1 MSVRMIRWSVLAAA
15 ARLGMVSVF
24 LLGSAVLGT
33 PDALADTGGD
43 DDTADSGGNGEDGS
57 DGSDDSDDSDTSG
70 GAEEGGDT
78 SDTGGGI
85 DSGSYSNGYQGL
97 GPAELA
103 NELGGGCGVASQSA
117 SFLGLMLCLGTAGRR
132 REEQSS

>member
-1 MSVRMIRWSVLAAA
+1 MSVRMIRWSELAAA

-24 LLGSAVLGT
+24 VLGSAVLVT

-43 DDTADSGGNGEDGS
+43 NDTADSGGNGDDGS
-57 DGSDDSDDSDTSG
+57 DGSDDSGTSG
-70 GAEEGGDT
+70 GAVEGGDT

-85 DSGSYSNGYQGL
+85 DSGSYNNGYQGL

-117 SFLGLMLCLGTAGRR
+117 SFLGLMLCLGAAGRR